1 MLAGGGAAQ
10 IIYSAAAGRQST
22 PYAGA
27 VSPHYLVPR
36 GHEYYDA
43 RFPGLLRG
51 AAYPQQAGHE
61 PSDHTE
67 YTPGRYRFHDLLRIY
82 AAEAAET
89 DERDAGRA
97 AALQRV
103 LTWYLH
109 TAEAAS
115 RRLEPAQR
123 RIPLGVTPPHCQPL
137 PFAAYHQALA
147 WCDAEHENLV
157 AAIGQA
163 AATGHDDIGW
173 QLPVTLTGF
182 FGLRQRWADL
192 QAATTIAVT
201 CARRRGDQHGGLSL
215 SSTTNSAMPTASAS
229 SASCSGS
236 ARPRAAAAGSWV
248 AIRPFWHHPHRVAR
262 CPQHGGGDRI
272 RSAAAGDAGSAGQRL
287 QAGAVPGRTA
297 GQPGRQHGLNR
308 AVPQVTRPRGGRSE
322 ALSPLAQPSSPGVT
336 IPATIRRS
344 RIAGS
349 RPRGGGRR
357 CGLGWR

>member
-1 MLAGGGAAQ
+1 MSTTTRVFLVSCVALRTRSRQATNRQTIPSTRPAATG
-10 IIYSAAAGRQST
+10 STTCCAST
-22 PYAGA
+22 PPRRPRRTREMPDAPQRCSGCSPGTCTRPRPPAGA
-27 VSPHYLVPR
+27 WNP
-36 GHEYYDA
+36 
-43 RFPGLLRG
+43 
-51 AAYPQQAGHE
+51 
-61 PSDHTE
+61 PS
-67 YTPGRYRFHDLLRIY
+67 G
-82 AAEAAET
+82 
-89 DERDAGRA
+89 
-97 AALQRV
+97 
-103 LTWYLH
+103 
-109 TAEAAS
+109 AS
-115 RRLEPAQR
+115 RSVSR
-123 RIPLGVTPPHCQPL
+123 RRTVSRCRSPPTTRRWPGATPSTRT
-137 PFAAYHQALA
+137 
-147 WCDAEHENLV
+147 LV

-182 FGLRQRWADL
+182 FGLRRRWADL

-215 SSTTNSAMPTASAS
+215 SSTSSAMPTASAS

-248 AIRPFWHHPHRVAR
+248 AIRPFWHHPHRVAP